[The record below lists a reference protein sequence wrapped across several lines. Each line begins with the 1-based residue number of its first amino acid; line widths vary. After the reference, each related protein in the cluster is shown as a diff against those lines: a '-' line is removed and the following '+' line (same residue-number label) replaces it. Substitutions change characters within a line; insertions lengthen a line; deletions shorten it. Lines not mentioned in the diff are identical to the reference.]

1 MLVRPTIR
9 ARAGVPAYVQ
19 DVQIIIGS
27 VIIAGGLYGIRRSL
41 NRLARIMVDFDQ
53 VRADYKAY
61 AQAQKDRADAA
72 VAALEA
78 AQTRAEASDQ
88 ALADFQANDAATDA
102 AQLLAQREADAAAL
116 QSDLDDVKGI
126 PEPEEPVETPSEPTT
141 PFPSGP
147 TGDTD
152 PVIPPVEAPPADEA
166 PPEGVLPGDAPPVDC
181 PELVDWEPPPAACSP
196 VAAPSAPAS
205 PPARR

>member
-1 MLVRPTIR
+1 MCGRPRNLYVMLVRTTIR

-166 PPEGVLPGDAPPVDC
+166 PTAQ
-181 PELVDWEPPPAACSP
+181 
-196 VAAPSAPAS
+196 
-205 PPARR
+205 